1 MYKEAEVNTHNH
13 TGMFPSRFC
22 FLSFVFSKL
31 YTYNF
36 KNLKDPHGL
45 LQEQTTVSLSFSS
58 SLLPPSLWGDTL
70 VFSSM
75 FLIYK
80 QVLLF
85 LDFFGFWHYCQFP
98 SSRFLCY
105 KCGPFLSALSQH
117 GHITI

>member
-31 YTYNF
+31 YTHNF

-85 LDFFGFWHYCQFP
+85 LDFF
-98 SSRFLCY
+98 
-105 KCGPFLSALSQH
+105 
-117 GHITI
+117 